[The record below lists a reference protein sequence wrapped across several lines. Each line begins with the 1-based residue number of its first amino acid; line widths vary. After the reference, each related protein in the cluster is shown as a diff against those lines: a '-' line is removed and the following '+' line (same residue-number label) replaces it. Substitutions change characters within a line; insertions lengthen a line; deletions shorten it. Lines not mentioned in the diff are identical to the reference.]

1 MKPFYSAKAFISVTF
16 QFDRSR
22 KKEKLSLGNSNLS
35 VIPVSHRGH
44 SDSRVKSSSDLSA
57 KTRKSSNVAKSTKTE
72 VKLENGLRIERRI
85 ETINEDGK
93 ETQMIFENN
102 KLGN

>member
-1 MKPFYSAKAFISVTF
+1 M
-16 QFDRSR
+16 
-22 KKEKLSLGNSNLS
+22 
-35 VIPVSHRGH
+35 
-44 SDSRVKSSSDLSA
+44 KSSSDLSA